1 MAQERIF
8 NSVAKNKSLKRLWY
22 AGPLEHCTGTLAT
35 EPKPTPCLPPPPPTL
50 SLLLCSLWG
59 CNIGDHGVAKLVDAV
74 RSAAQIERLEC
85 VSGDPRRPASRR
97 VSLPPA
103 SYYPAR
109 ILPPP
114 CRLWGNGISDKGFEQ
129 LSELVASHPGL
140 RHLECVQSARLAHA
154 LPPFPT

>member
-1 MAQERIF
+1 MPNMDGFSFIEGVRASEKWRGVPILVLTTESDPEKKKRAKQAGATGWIIKPF
-8 NSVAKNKSLKRLWY
+8 NA
-22 AGPLEHCTGTLAT
+22 
-35 EPKPTPCLPPPPPTL
+35 
-50 SLLLCSLWG
+50 
-59 CNIGDHGVAKLVDAV
+59 AKLVDAV